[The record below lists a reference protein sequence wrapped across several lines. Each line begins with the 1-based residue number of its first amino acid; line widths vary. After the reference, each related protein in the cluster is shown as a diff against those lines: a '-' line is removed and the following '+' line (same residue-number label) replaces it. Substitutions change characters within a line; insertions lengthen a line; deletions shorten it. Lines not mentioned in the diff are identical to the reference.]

1 MRNRDVGEFI
11 LANEWR
17 TKDEAEALAQQ
28 LRKLLR
34 DAWQNQNI
42 EAQKDWKNFIKK
54 DKNIIKSLRV
64 IMKSFEAKEASQY
77 DKSLMRLVFYLFVAE
92 GGFTN
97 YMNFIC
103 FLLTLQGHDL
113 YNYFNR
119 KFACSI
125 DEIAKV
131 DSYTKELFLNEHGFG
146 LFNQGWDRN
155 MRNSIAHYDFEIE
168 DDGTTKIDGTPTDV
182 KKKVR
187 QIVSFLAHVSTNLIQ
202 EIQECRKNTLPQE
215 GK

>member
-1 MRNRDVGEFI
+1 VKR
-11 LANEWR
+11 LANEWG
-17 TKDEAEALAQQ
+17 TQEESKALTEQ
-28 LRKLLR
+28 LRKLVR
-34 DAWQNQNI
+34 DSWNNRNI
-42 EAQKDWKNFIKK
+42 ESQEDWISFIKK
-54 DKNIIKSLRV
+54 DTNVIKSLKA
-64 IMKSFEAKEASQY
+64 IMKSFEAKEASEY
-77 DKSLMRLVFYLFVAE
+77 EKALTRLVFYLFVAE

-97 YMNFIC
+97 YMNLLC

-119 KFACSI
+119 EFACSI

-131 DSYTKELFLNEHGFG
+131 ESRTKELFLEKHGFG
-146 LFNQGWDRN
+146 LFNKGWDRN

-187 QIVSFLAHVSTNLIQ
+187 QILSFLAQVSDNLIG
-202 EIQECRKNTLPQE
+202 EIRECRKSTPQRQLE
-215 GK
+215 